1 MSTNYDVYLKSVTR
15 LAATIVLKDEI
26 CCEIINDRLVL
37 MGIEVDPLDKT
48 TWKYYLNLA
57 GKYHRTNVP
66 MKIVSMD
73 TAEEIDFT
81 VENMVIHR
89 RTWRE
94 YQYGSRYYNEV
105 IEKYPRQ
112 KELINGILNPVDI
125 NAAIA
130 ADDHS
135 ILYYDATLVESRE
148 TNLIPKLQEWII
160 GNFVR
165 YGNVDYRINNGLF
178 IATRL
183 MILFMAMP
191 SAILNI
197 RLENCRTHMVH
208 SYHIKRYLASFGPLD
223 SYYEYMNEF
232 QRLYF
237 YRDIRYLMR
246 NNGKN
251 ETFETLTK
259 NVMTKRKFPLAHYS
273 IQQNDNSLPA
283 AFDPVT
289 QLERRSLNGIPSAL
303 GDDIKSVPQMLAL
316 QASVATGNVD
326 ETVYAEDYVPALMER
341 NLASFAS
348 TKILESNVL
357 DLKESEPYTLTDIL
371 LNQWIY
377 LADKKRYSAVVT
389 LTLPNG
395 GEAAKLSMKDAWV
408 LYQYLYMRRSGWELI
423 TVPQIMAKRIRRDP
437 MPTFEELRGICSYEH
452 VDDAFVTEALRNN
465 VEITAYVS
473 VDSFVQMCMSVHVRM
488 LEHRDLYAWRNDFY
502 VYGEVKQMTDRIY
515 ADVPVDMYVGENYA
529 EWLSSRNIVIEDLS
543 VNDIDAVMASLLAQ
557 ATGADLKISLSLK
570 DIHKAMLGIMSQ
582 LSSYSVQFIQQI
594 NDEAVVMFD
603 WPHLRYHDKGGH
615 RADSGRLEVP
625 VTKPF
630 SVDGIGR
637 DMAFID
643 MDNVKVIDLESYT
656 KHQAGVEIGVVFEM
670 SGKKEYID
678 KGMVVGAQITALSIP
693 TVDLASV
700 LTGQDIG
707 LYTDLIPI
715 PTVDLFNKVITDDF
729 QSP

>member
-26 CCEIINDRLVL
+26 CCEIINDRLALLGV
-37 MGIEVDPLDKT
+37 EVDPLDKT

-57 GKYHRTNVP
+57 GKYHSTNVP
-66 MKIVSMD
+66 MTIVSMD

-81 VENMVIHR
+81 VENMTIHR

-125 NAAIA
+125 TAAIA

-135 ILYYDATLVESRE
+135 ILYYDTTLVESRE

-251 ETFETLTK
+251 ETFKTLTK
-259 NVMTKRKFPLAHYS
+259 NVLTKRKFPLAHYN
-273 IQQNDNSLPA
+273 IQQNDLNMPET
-283 AFDPVT
+283 FDPVT

-303 GDDIKSVPQMLAL
+303 GDDIKSVFQMLSL
-316 QASVATGNVD
+316 QEDVAKGNVE

-341 NLASFAS
+341 NLTSLAS
-348 TKILESNVL
+348 TKVLESNVL

-377 LADKKRYSAVVT
+377 LADKNRYSAVVT

-395 GEAAKLSMKDAWV
+395 GDAAKLSMKDTWV
-408 LYQYLYMRRSGWELI
+408 LYQYLYMRRSGWEMI
-423 TVPQIMAKRIRRDP
+423 TVPQILAKRVRRDP
-437 MPTFEELRGICSYEH
+437 LPTFEELRGICSYEH
-452 VDDAFVTEALRNN
+452 VDDAFVTEALRDN
-465 VEITAYVS
+465 VEISAYVS
-473 VDSFVQMCMSVHVRM
+473 VDSFVQMCMSVHTRM

-515 ADVPVDMYVGENYA
+515 ADIPVDMYAGENYA
-529 EWLSSRNIVIEDLS
+529 DWLSARNIVVEDLS
-543 VNDIDAVMASLLAQ
+543 PNDIDAVMASLLAQ

-570 DIHKAMLGIMSQ
+570 DVHKAMLGIMSQ

-603 WPHLRYHDKGGH
+603 WPHLRYHDKGG
-615 RADSGRLEVP
+615 RRFDAGRLEIP
-625 VTKPF
+625 VAKPF
-630 SVDGIGR
+630 VMDGRGK
-637 DMAFID
+637 DKAFFD
-643 MDNVKVIDLESYT
+643 VDNVKVIELESYT
-656 KHQAGVEIGVVFEM
+656 KHQTGVEIGVVFEM

-678 KGMVVGAQITALSIP
+678 KGMIVGAQISALTIP
-693 TVDLASV
+693 SVDLSSV

-715 PTVDLFNKVITDDF
+715 PAVDLFNKVITDDF